1 MSRTCSTS
9 SIQREVIQAH
19 GHRGSNQKSAVS
31 VSLMGSLRRRAG
43 WRRVVYDEASV
54 AK

>member
-31 VSLMGSLRRRAG
+31 VTGCLPSTRRMAP
-43 WRRVVYDEASV
+43 VVYDEASV